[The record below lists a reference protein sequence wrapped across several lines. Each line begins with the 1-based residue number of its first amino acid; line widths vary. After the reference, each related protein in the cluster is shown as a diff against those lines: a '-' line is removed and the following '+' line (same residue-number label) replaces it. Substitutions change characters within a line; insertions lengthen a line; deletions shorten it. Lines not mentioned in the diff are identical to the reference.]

1 MILAVAI
8 AFVTFEICNLLTSCG
23 MVMAAHAKKD
33 RTLELASHSTVRGKT
48 SGQAKRTSGYV
59 NKRPSK
65 YLIRE

>member
-48 SGQAKRTSGYV
+48 SGQAKREHHGM
-59 NKRPSK
+59 
-65 YLIRE
+65 LIRGLLNTL